1 MNDFYLSEIE
11 PGGHI
16 HFIGI
21 GGISMS
27 ALAQICVKRG
37 YKVTGSDMKE
47 SHITRQ
53 LAALGVTIYTGH
65 AKENSN
71 GADLVVYTAAIN
83 PENEELTFAVGSGI
97 KAVERSVF
105 LGAVMRGYGCSI
117 CVAGTHGKTTTT
129 MMSHVLLEG
138 ECDPTIM
145 LGGELDVIGG
155 NMRLGDSDYF

>member
-1 MNDFYLSEIE
+1 MHRRPVRLLTKRHKTKPGVVYCMNDFYLSEIE

-53 LAALGVTIYTGH
+53 LAALGVTIYTGQRKKIRM
-65 AKENSN
+65 APT
-71 GADLVVYTAAIN
+71 L
-83 PENEELTFAVGSGI
+83 L
-97 KAVERSVF
+97 
-105 LGAVMRGYGCSI
+105 LYGCNQS
-117 CVAGTHGKTTTT
+117 GK
-129 MMSHVLLEG
+129 
-138 ECDPTIM
+138 
-145 LGGELDVIGG
+145 
-155 NMRLGDSDYF
+155 

>member
-53 LAALGVTIYTGH
+53 LAARRYNIHRTC
-65 AKENSN
+65 
-71 GADLVVYTAAIN
+71 
-83 PENEELTFAVGSGI
+83 
-97 KAVERSVF
+97 ERKF
-105 LGAVMRGYGCSI
+105 EWRRPCCLY
-117 CVAGTHGKTTTT
+117 
-129 MMSHVLLEG
+129 
-138 ECDPTIM
+138 
-145 LGGELDVIGG
+145 GG
-155 NMRLGDSDYF
+155 NQSGE